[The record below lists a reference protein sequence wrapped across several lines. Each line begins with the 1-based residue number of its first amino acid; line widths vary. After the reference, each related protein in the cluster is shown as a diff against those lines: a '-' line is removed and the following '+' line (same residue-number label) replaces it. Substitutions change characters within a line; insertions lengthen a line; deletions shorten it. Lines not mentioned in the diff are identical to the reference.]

1 MNNEEKIFGTNENS
15 TKIENVKNKAR
26 DTYSNLLANLGLGA
40 NNISE
45 SARYIMTRFTWDY
58 QTLNTLYRNNWIAKA
73 IIDKPNNE
81 MIKNG
86 FEIQSQIEQEK
97 ITKIMSAYKRTKTN
111 SRILEALKWSS
122 LYGGALFVP
131 LIEGQ
136 EDLSEPLDYD
146 TIDIDSYKG
155 GFVVDRWSGVSP
167 SLELE
172 EDITSPD
179 FGLPKYY
186 IVTDN
191 TTNKTYTVHG
201 SRVIRFV
208 GRELP
213 YIEQLSETYWGAS
226 ELEHIYTELKKRD
239 DTSANISYL
248 IFLAN
253 VRVLKYENLSQLI
266 GLGDQE
272 AVAQVYGTLQE
283 INRLMSNTGIFVT
296 DPENTFE
303 THQYSFT
310 GINDVYESFMLD
322 ISGAAEIPCDKLF
335 GRSPNGFN
343 SGDMVLQA
351 YYDNIQEKQESRLRQ
366 QLEKIIKIISMSSI
380 GLIPEDI
387 EIMFNPIR
395 QSDDTNRAT
404 LAAQLS
410 QPLFDAFD
418 RGLINKTIVLR
429 ELKAQQKLTG
439 LWSNISDEYI
449 AQTIEEEEK
458 EKEEERNTEIEMQN
472 KLKEIAEQNKI
483 KEE

>member
-1 MNNEEKIFGTNENS
+1 MEKVDNNLKEVK
-15 TKIENVKNKAR
+15 TK
-26 DTYSNLLANLGLGA
+26 DTYSNILANLGLGS
-40 NNISE
+40 NNLSE
-45 SARYIMTRFTWDY
+45 SAKYIMTRFTWDY
-58 QTLNTLYRNNWIAKA
+58 QTLNILYRNNWIAKA

-81 MIKNG
+81 MMKNG

-97 ITKIMSAYKRTKTN
+97 ITKIFSVYKRTKTN
-111 SRILEALKWSS
+111 TKILEALKWAS
-122 LYGGALFVP
+122 LYGGSLFVP

-136 EDLSEPLDYD
+136 EDLSAPLDYD

-155 GFVVDRWSGVSP
+155 GFVVDRWSGISP

-186 IVTDN
+186 TITDN
-191 TTNKTYTVHG
+191 TTNKTYIVHG

-213 YIEQLSETYWGAS
+213 YIEQLSENYWGAS
-226 ELEHIYTELKKRD
+226 ELEHVFTELKKRD

-253 VRVLKYENLSQLI
+253 IRVLKYENLSQLI

-272 AVAQVYGTLQE
+272 AVAQVYSTLRE

-296 DPENTFE
+296 DPENSFE
-303 THQYSFT
+303 THQYSFA
-310 GINDVYESFMLD
+310 GINDIYESFMLD
-322 ISGAAEIPCDKLF
+322 IAGAAEIPCDKLF

-366 QLEKIIKIISMSSI
+366 QLEKIIRIISMSSI
-380 GLIPEDI
+380 GMIPEDI
-387 EIMFNPIR
+387 EITFNPIR
-395 QSDDTNRAT
+395 QNDDTSRAT

-418 RGLINKTIVLR
+418 RGIINKTIVLR

-439 LWSNISDEYI
+439 LWSNINDEYI
-449 AQTIEEEEK
+449 AQSIEEEK
-458 EKEEERNTEIEMQN
+458 QLKEEEQNAEIEMRN
-472 KLKEIAEQNKI
+472 KLNEIINQNNKI
-483 KEE
+483 DE

>member
-1 MNNEEKIFGTNENS
+1 MEKVDNNLKEVK
-15 TKIENVKNKAR
+15 TK
-26 DTYSNLLANLGLGA
+26 DTYSNILANLGLGS
-40 NNISE
+40 NNLSE
-45 SARYIMTRFTWDY
+45 SAKYIMTRFTWDY
-58 QTLNTLYRNNWIAKA
+58 QTLNILYRNNWIAKA

-81 MIKNG
+81 MMKNG

-97 ITKIMSAYKRTKTN
+97 ITKIFSVYKRTKTN
-111 SRILEALKWSS
+111 TKILEALKWAS
-122 LYGGALFVP
+122 LYGGSLFVP

-136 EDLSEPLDYD
+136 EDLSVPLDYD
-146 TIDIDSYKG
+146 TIDVDSYKG
-155 GFVVDRWSGVSP
+155 GFVIDRWSGISP

-186 IVTDN
+186 TITDN
-191 TTNKTYTVHG
+191 TTNKTYIVHG

-213 YIEQLSETYWGAS
+213 YIEQLSENYWGAS
-226 ELEHIYTELKKRD
+226 ELEHVFTELKKRD

-253 VRVLKYENLSQLI
+253 IRVLKYENLSQLI

-272 AVAQVYGTLQE
+272 AVAQVYSTLRE

-296 DPENTFE
+296 DPENSFE
-303 THQYSFT
+303 THQYSFA
-310 GINDVYESFMLD
+310 GINDIYESFMLD
-322 ISGAAEIPCDKLF
+322 IAGAAEIPCDKLF

-366 QLEKIIKIISMSSI
+366 QLEKIIRIISMSSI
-380 GLIPEDI
+380 GMIPEDI
-387 EIMFNPIR
+387 EITFNPIR
-395 QSDDTNRAT
+395 QNDDTSRAT

-418 RGLINKTIVLR
+418 RGIINKTIVLR

-439 LWSNISDEYI
+439 LWSNINDEYI
-449 AQTIEEEEK
+449 AQSIEEEK
-458 EKEEERNTEIEMQN
+458 QLKEEEQNAEIEMRN
-472 KLKEIAEQNKI
+472 KLNEIINQNNKI
-483 KEE
+483 DE